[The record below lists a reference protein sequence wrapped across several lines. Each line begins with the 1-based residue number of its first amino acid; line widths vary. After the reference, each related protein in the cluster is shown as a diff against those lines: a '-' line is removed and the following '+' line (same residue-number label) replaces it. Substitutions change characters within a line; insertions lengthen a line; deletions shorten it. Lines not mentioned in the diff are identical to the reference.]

1 MGDGEKPL
9 QTELR
14 ALNDR
19 DAAVTARA
27 LTTVGSLLCLL
38 NDYHKQIT
46 APIAKKKEAR
56 LTGRGQSP
64 MCVGWKSATLTVTP
78 SWGKD
83 RTNPQ

>member
-14 ALNDR
+14 VLGDR
-19 DAAVTARA
+19 DAAAKARA
-27 LTTVGSLLCLL
+27 LATVGSLLHLL
-38 NDYHKQIT
+38 NAYHKQMT
-46 APIAKKKEAR
+46 APTAKQEVG
-56 LTGRGQSP
+56 LTWRGQSP
-64 MCVGWKSATLTVTP
+64 TCVACRSATLTVTP